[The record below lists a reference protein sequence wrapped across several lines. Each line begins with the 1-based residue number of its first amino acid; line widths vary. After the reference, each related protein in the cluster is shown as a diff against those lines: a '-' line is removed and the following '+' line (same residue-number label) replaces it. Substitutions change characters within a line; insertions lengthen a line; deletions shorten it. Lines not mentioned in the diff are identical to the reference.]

1 MNNASTFREELVKN
15 IFYRLDENLRMI
27 RIALAQITEE
37 EIWLKPN
44 TTLNSIGNLILHL
57 CGNLTQYGISSLSG
71 ATDDRVRDLEFSTE
85 SGFLKQEL
93 LDKLETTVN
102 QVKATII
109 QVSDEHLIQI
119 KEVQGYQ
126 FSGIGNAIHLVEH
139 FSYHTGQI
147 AFWVK
152 LLKSNDLGF
161 YSNVDLNKR
170 NKKE

>member
-44 TTLNSIGNLILHL
+44 PTLNSIGNLILHL

-71 ATDDRVRDLEFSTE
+71 ASDDRVRDLEFSTE
-85 SGFLKQEL
+85 SGLLKQEL

-102 QVKATII
+102 QVKAAII
-109 QVSDEHLIQI
+109 QVSDERLIQI

-152 LLKSNDLGF
+152 MLKSKDLGF